1 MDCSSS
7 SSSGDDEEAVV
18 AAARRQVAR
27 RSEALLAGLPD
38 KPEVGEIQTCT
49 GCGLEADST
58 MAAWFGED
66 VHRVPGALL
75 CEECHDKLDDSE
87 DEHLTKTAGTLSA
100 IEAMCHAA
108 SGENVAGCTPARAPD
123 PAAAARF
130 TQQERAGGEPTESHP
145 AEGRHP

>member
-1 MDCSSS
+1 M
-7 SSSGDDEEAVV
+7 V

-27 RSEALLAGLPD
+27 RPAALLAGLPD
-38 KPEVGEIQTCT
+38 KPEVGEIQACT
-49 GCGLEADST
+49 GCGYEADST

-87 DEHLTKTAGTLSA
+87 DEHLTKAAGTLSA

-108 SGENVAGCTPARAPD
+108 SGAPK
-123 PAAAARF
+123 
-130 TQQERAGGEPTESHP
+130 GY
-145 AEGRHP
+145 GRRTTSRYT